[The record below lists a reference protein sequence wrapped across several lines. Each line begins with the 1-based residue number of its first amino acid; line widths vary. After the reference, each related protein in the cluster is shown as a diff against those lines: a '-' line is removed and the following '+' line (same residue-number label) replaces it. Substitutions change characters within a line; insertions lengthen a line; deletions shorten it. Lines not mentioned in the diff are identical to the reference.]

1 MKKLLTG
8 ILIMMVVVLAACSA
22 SPTETAQITQASA
35 VTEAATVAAAAATT
49 DGTLNANYDSAVSVE
64 QQLLFGI
71 LNLDGTDQQIG
82 KEQAASLVSLLT
94 NLQSL
99 SMQNTPAQGAADG
112 AQTDTSTQQPP
123 EQNSDNQ
130 AQVDALVQQME
141 AVMTTDQLKAISA
154 MQITRDS
161 AAMIMEAKGI
171 MTNSGAPQGSMGAPQ
186 GNGDAN
192 GAPAQGDASQGTPP
206 VMNGTPDV
214 SGQGGQGQPGQG
226 QPGGNGQMGGSMI
239 QPEVLSAVIQYVA
252 NIAGVEVP
260 TVVPG
265 Q

>member
-8 ILIMMVVVLAACSA
+8 ILILMVVALTACSA
-22 SPTETAQITQASA
+22 SPTEAAQITQASA

-49 DGTLNANYDSAVSVE
+49 DGTLNTNYDSAVSVE
-64 QQLLFGI
+64 QQLLLGI

-99 SMQNTPAQGAADG
+99 SMQSMPAQGAADG
-112 AQTDTSTQQPP
+112 TQTDASTQQPP
-123 EQNSDNQ
+123 AQNSDNQ
-130 AQVDALVQQME
+130 AQVDALVQQIE
-141 AVMTTDQLKAISA
+141 AVMTVDQLKAISA

-161 AAMIMEAKGI
+161 AATIMETKGI
-171 MTNSGAPQGSMGAPQ
+171 TTNSGAPQGSMGAPQ

-192 GAPAQGDASQGTPP
+192 GVPAQGDASQGTPS
-206 VMNGTPDV
+206 VMNDTPDV

-252 NIAGVEVP
+252 NIAGVEIP

>member
-8 ILIMMVVVLAACSA
+8 ILILMVVALTACSA
-22 SPTETAQITQASA
+22 SPSETVQPTQASVA
-35 VTEAATVAAAAATT
+35 TEAATVAAAA
-49 DGTLNANYDSAVSVE
+49 DGALNTNYDNAVSVE
-64 QQLLFGI
+64 QQLLLGI

-82 KEQAASLVSLLT
+82 KEQAASLVSLLS

-99 SMQNTPAQGAADG
+99 SMQNMPAQKVADG
-112 AQTDTSTQQPP
+112 TQTDTSTQQPP
-123 EQNSDNQ
+123 AQNNDNQ
-130 AQVDALVQQME
+130 AQVEALVQQIE
-141 AVMTTDQLKAISA
+141 AVMTADQLKAISA

-161 AAMIMEAKGI
+161 ATSILEAKGI
-171 MTNSGAPQGSMGAPQ
+171 TANFQGGTGAPQ
-186 GNGDAN
+186 GNGDA
-192 GAPAQGDASQGTPP
+192 PQGTPP
-206 VMNGTPDV
+206 AMNGTPDA

-226 QPGGNGQMGGSMI
+226 QPGGNGRMGGMV

-260 TVVPG
+260 TAVSG